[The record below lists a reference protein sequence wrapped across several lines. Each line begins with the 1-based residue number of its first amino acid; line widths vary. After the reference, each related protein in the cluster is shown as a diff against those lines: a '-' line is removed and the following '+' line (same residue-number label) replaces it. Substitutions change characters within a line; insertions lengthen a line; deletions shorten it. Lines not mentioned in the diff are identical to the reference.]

1 MERKSY
7 YLKNFKKA
15 GDYRVP
21 CFSAYST
28 VSIESTMLIFPI
40 PYSGTAVAA
49 RHAATDTAA
58 ASRIAA
64 AGTAVS
70 CSESVAAAL
79 TKIVQIYPH
88 TPPITEAI
96 NP

>member
-7 YLKNFKKA
+7 YLNNSKKA
-15 GDYRVP
+15 GADHIS

-40 PYSGTAVAA
+40 QYSGTAVAA

-64 AGTAVS
+64 AGTAVN
-70 CSESVAAAL
+70 CSVSVAAAL